1 MFWAWPFASWLV
13 STLELVQSVYV
24 AMNFKKIKLCSARGF
39 ARGLQET
46 EVVTAPYKLLQG
58 IQFPSVV
65 KAA

>member
-1 MFWAWPFASWLV
+1 MFWAWPFASWLA

-24 AMNFKKIKLCSARGF
+24 AMNLKKIKLCSARGF

-46 EVVTAPYKLLQG
+46 EVVAAPYKFLQG
-58 IQFPSVV
+58 IQFSSVV